1 MSEQVASTMSTP
13 PGTDPSD
20 PIDSPT
26 GWVASTIARYVATD
40 GREGSTQ
47 RGAPL
52 LLLTTQGRKS
62 GKWRRTALIFGE
74 SGGNYV
80 IVASKGGAPAHPAWY
95 LNLVAHPEVRV
106 QVYDRIFTARAR
118 TASAQEKPELW
129 SLMASIWPDYD
140 QYVTK
145 TTREIPVVV
154 LEPVAAA

>member
-1 MSEQVASTMSTP
+1 MITMSEQ
-13 PGTDPSD
+13 PGSDPRD

-26 GWVASTIARYVATD
+26 GWVARNIAKYVATD

-74 SGGNYV
+74 HGGNYV

-95 LNLVAHPEVRV
+95 LNLVAHSEVRV
-106 QVYDRIFTARAR
+106 QVYDRIFAAKRAPQR
-118 TASAQEKPELW
+118 RRRSRN
-129 SLMASIWPDYD
+129 SG
-140 QYVTK
+140 
-145 TTREIPVVV
+145 R
-154 LEPVAAA
+154 

>member
-1 MSEQVASTMSTP
+1 MSEQ
-13 PGTDPSD
+13 PGSDPRH

-26 GWVASTIARYVATD
+26 GWVARNVAQYVATD

-62 GKWRRTALIFGE
+62 GNWRRTALIFGE
-74 SGGNYV
+74 HRGTYI

-106 QVYDRIFTARAR
+106 QVYDRVFAATAR

-129 SLMASIWPDYD
+129 SLMASIWPDYNA
-140 QYVTK
+140 YTKK
-145 TTREIPVVV
+145 TTRKSRS
-154 LEPVAAA
+154 